1 MARRGFGGT
10 ALRAALGAVTGVAE
24 GLQQRDVVAAEKQ
37 RMADV
42 MKRQQGLDAEN
53 TAFRL
58 AELMTQGFEEGPAR
72 NASLV
77 GPALN
82 AASGN
87 AAPGAVGMPMPPA
100 AAQAAIASASAGGAR
115 PPRTITVNGKT
126 LTLRETASERAER
139 RADELRKETK
149 TEADK
154 KATAEEARL
163 VKLVADAQDALKTKG
178 GAKSAA
184 ALRLALENATAY
196 KAIFEDQS
204 GGLSAARQDKK
215 AEELRTAKA
224 WFNTPMND
232 PKRLRDV
239 RATFRRLRAANP
251 NAPADDLILDVYNAN
266 KASADLNNVIA
277 QAEQRSQSAQPDLLD
292 AAIMGGVGRGAQA
305 GPVSNEQR
313 LWDQAV
319 ALHGREKV
327 IAEYGQRP

>member
-1 MARRGFGGT
+1 MARLMN
-10 ALRAALGAVTGVAE
+10 ALQLALGSVGSGIQGYGQAKSLREEQERQAKVFKEQQDMNAE
-24 GLQQRDVVAAEKQ
+24 S
-37 RMADV
+37 
-42 MKRQQGLDAEN
+42 N
-53 TAFRL
+53 NFRL
-58 AELMTQGFEEGPAR
+58 AELMTQGFERSP
-72 NASLV
+72 V
-77 GPALN
+77 GPAFN

-115 PPRTITVNGKT
+115 PPRTITVGGQT

-149 TEADK
+149 TETDK

-163 VKLVADAQDALKTKG
+163 VKLVADAQKG

-184 ALRLALENATAY
+184 GLRLALENAAAY
-196 KAIFEDQS
+196 KAIFEDPS

-215 AEELRTAKA
+215 AEELRTAEA
-224 WFNTPMND
+224 YFNTPIND
-232 PKRLRDV
+232 PKELKEV
-239 RATFRRLRAANP
+239 RATFVRLRAAKP
-251 NAPADDLILDVYNAN
+251 NASPQELMLDVYNAR
-266 KASADLNNVIA
+266 KASADLNNVRA
-277 QAEQRSQSAQPDLLD
+277 QAAQRSQSAQPDLLE
-292 AAIMGGVGRGAQA
+292 AAITNVGRGAQA
-305 GPVSNEQR
+305 GPGSNEQR

>member
-58 AELMTQGFEEGPAR
+58 AGLMADGFEQGPAR
-72 NASLV
+72 NVSLV
-77 GPALN
+77 GPALD

-100 AAQAAIASASAGGAR
+100 AAQAAIASASASEAR
-115 PPRTITVNGKT
+115 PPRTITVGGTT
-126 LTLRETASERAER
+126 LTLPYTASERAER
-139 RADELRKETK
+139 RADDLRKETK
-149 TEADK
+149 TDAEK
-154 KATAEEARL
+154 KAADEEARL
-163 VKLVADAQDALKTKG
+163 VKLITDAQKG
-178 GAKSAA
+178 GKKSAA
-184 ALRLALENATAY
+184 ALRLNYENPAAY
-196 KAIFEDQS
+196 KNYFDDPS

-224 WFNTPMND
+224 WFNTPIND

-239 RATFRRLRAANP
+239 RATFVRMRAANP
-251 NAPADDLILDVYNAN
+251 NAPAGELILDLYNAT

-277 QAEQRSQSAQPDLLD
+277 QAAQRSQSAQPDFLD
-292 AAIMGGVGRGAQA
+292 AAIMGGVGRGAPA

-319 ALHGREKV
+319 AMHGREKV
-327 IAEYGQRP
+327 VAEYGQRP